1 VNQQAA
7 GINLSSPPSPLSA
20 FRDRAWSKASAPK
33 LEFDEDLNRKVQLA
47 FAAAIITMLAEG
59 TICYRGLVATVES
72 DQWVRLSCEALC
84 RGMPE
89 AAPRNGCGS
98 SNAQWLAGV
107 TGWRLQWR

>member
-1 VNQQAA
+1 MKTKSQ
-7 GINLSSPPSPLSA
+7 LH
-20 FRDRAWSKASAPK
+20 
-33 LEFDEDLNRKVQLA
+33 RKVQLA

-84 RGMPE
+84 SGMLE
-89 AAPRNGCGS
+89 AVPRNGCGS